1 MFNKNDIIEIEIID
15 QGTTGEGIGKVD
27 GYALFV
33 KDAVIGDVVK
43 VKIMKAK
50 KNFAFA
56 KLLEVVKPSP
66 YRVEPLCPVANRC
79 GGCQLQAMNY
89 KQQLEFKEKKV
100 YNNIKRIGGIEDF
113 EMKPIIGMK
122 ELAVK
127 GYEDNGPFHYRNKAQ
142 FPIGLDREGNIVS
155 GFYAGRTHS
164 IISVDNCL
172 LGIEKDGDVN
182 GTVMHIVKT
191 FMNIYNIKPYDE
203 KTHKG
208 LVRHVLIRI
217 GAFTN
222 EIMVCVVINGN
233 KLPHSQE
240 LVEQLLQIDGMT
252 SICLNVNKEKSNV
265 ILGKEII
272 NMYGK
277 DYIEDYIG
285 DVKFRISPLSFFQV
299 NPIQTE
305 KLYNKALEYANLTG
319 KETVWDLYC
328 GIGSISLFLAKA
340 AKKVIG
346 VEIVPEAIDNAR
358 ENAAINGMENTEFLV
373 GAAEEVVPKYF
384 DEHKNQPECKPDVIV
399 VDPPRKGCDQVLL
412 DTIVKMNPERI
423 VYVSCDSATL
433 ARDLKWLEEHGYKL
447 KEATP
452 CDMFGQTVHVET
464 VALLSKLSDVKDN
477 IEVTVDMDE
486 MDVTSA
492 ESKATYEEIKN
503 YVLKIYGLKVSNL
516 YISQIKR
523 KCGIEVGKTYNLPK
537 SEGSRQPQCPI
548 EKEKAIMD
556 ALKHFGMI

>member
-66 YRVEPLCPVANRC
+66 YRVEPLCPEANRC

-113 EMKPIIGMK
+113 EMKPIIDME
-122 ELAVK
+122 ELSVK
-127 GYEDNGPFHYRNKAQ
+127 GHEDNGPFHYRNKAQ
-142 FPIGLDREGNIVS
+142 FPVGLDRDGNIVS

-240 LVEQLLQIDGMT
+240 LVEQLLQIDDMT

-272 NMYGK
+272 NLYGK

-384 DEHKNQPECKPDVIV
+384 EEHKNQPECKPDVIV

-433 ARDLKWLEEHGYKL
+433 ARDLKWLEEHEYKL

-464 VALLSKLSDVKDN
+464 VAWLEQYRSEDTNHD
-477 IEVTVDMDE
+477 
-486 MDVTSA
+486 
-492 ESKATYEEIKN
+492 
-503 YVLKIYGLKVSNL
+503 SN
-516 YISQIKR
+516 
-523 KCGIEVGKTYNLPK
+523 
-537 SEGSRQPQCPI
+537 
-548 EKEKAIMD
+548 
-556 ALKHFGMI
+556 

>member
-272 NMYGK
+272 NLYGK

-433 ARDLKWLEEHGYKL
+433 ARDLKWLEEHEYKL

-464 VALLSKLSDVKDN
+464 VVLLSRKTPDDT
-477 IEVTVDMDE
+477 IEVDLDLDE
-486 MDVTSA
+486 LDITAA
-492 ESKATYEEIKN
+492 ESKATYQEIKD
-503 YVLKIYGLKVSNL
+503 YVLKEFGLKVSTL

-523 KCGIEVGKTYNLPK
+523 KCGIDVGEHYNISQK
-537 SEGSRQPQCPI
+537 ENQKVPQCPK
-548 EKEKAIMD
+548 EKEDAIRA
-556 ALKHFGMI
+556 ALEHFAMI